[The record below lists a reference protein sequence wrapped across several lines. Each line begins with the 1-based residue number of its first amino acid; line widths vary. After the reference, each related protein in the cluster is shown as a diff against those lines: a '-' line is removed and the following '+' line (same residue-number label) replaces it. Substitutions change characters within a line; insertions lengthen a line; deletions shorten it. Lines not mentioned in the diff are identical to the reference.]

1 MRSTIDQAGRVVIP
15 RQIREELGWEG
26 GEEIDIVLADGSVSI
41 SPVMTKMTLVETDDG
56 VVAAVPETELPP
68 LTADVVQRTQDSI
81 RR

>member
-41 SPVMTKMTLVETDDG
+41 SPVMTKMNLVETDDG
-56 VVAAVPETELPP
+56 VVAVPETELPQ

>member
-41 SPVMTKMTLVETDDG
+41 SPVMTKMNLVETDDG
-56 VVAAVPETELPP
+56 VVAVPETELPP